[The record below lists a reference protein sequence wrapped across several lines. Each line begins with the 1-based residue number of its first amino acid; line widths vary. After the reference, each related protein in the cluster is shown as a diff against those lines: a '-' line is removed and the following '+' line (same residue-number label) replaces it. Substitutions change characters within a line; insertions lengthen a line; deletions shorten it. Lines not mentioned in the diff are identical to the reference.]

1 VLRGIKMNNNS
12 QNNRI
17 LFKGDRDAWQ
27 DFMYKVKKNKKQV
40 WEDFEPMLNKYTNN
54 NSKNKVSK

>member
-1 VLRGIKMNNNS
+1 MNNNS
-12 QNNRI
+12 QNDRI
-17 LFKGDRDAWQ
+17 SFKGDRDVWQ

-40 WEDFEPMLNKYTNN
+40 WEVLEPMLNKYTNN